1 MTSWAGRPG
10 TRAAKAETAN
20 KAAVA
25 TIRVGGALSGR
36 SVLGPS
42 LDTGGSPKTV
52 RLSGTC
58 DKQLPACSF
67 SVTVKDHG
75 EPGRSDQFGITVTGG
90 LTEVRSQCIISRGN
104 IQFHK

>member
-10 TRAAKAETAN
+10 PRAVWAATAN

-25 TIRVGGALSGR
+25 TIRGGGALSGC
-36 SVLGPS
+36 SVLVPS
-42 LDTGGSPKTV
+42 FDPDGSPKTV
-52 RLSGTC
+52 RFSGTC

-75 EPGRSDQFGITVTGG
+75 EPGRSYQFGITVTGG
-90 LTEVRSQCIISRGN
+90 LTEVRSQRVISRGN